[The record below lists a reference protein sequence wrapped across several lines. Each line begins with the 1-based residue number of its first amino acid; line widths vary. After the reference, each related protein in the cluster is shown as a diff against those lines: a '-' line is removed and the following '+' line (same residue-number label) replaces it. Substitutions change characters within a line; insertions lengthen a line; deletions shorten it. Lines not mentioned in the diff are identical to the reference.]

1 MTTADCGSGRS
12 RFVAY
17 STLTREP
24 VMAHVDV
31 SRLLTETRKISA
43 LGYDNRFVE
52 VLDCGS
58 DGPDAGTVTL
68 ALDAAREL
76 YRTVFRG
83 GGALSRPGMPAFP
96 LVDPRPAPPDRGAVR
111 AIEDGLSALR
121 DRALAVGHPRLASIL
136 DRALSE
142 TRAEIAQDD
151 RPDDPARN

>member
-1 MTTADCGSGRS
+1 MTTATRGPGLS

-24 VMAHVDV
+24 VMVHVDV
-31 SRLLTETRKISA
+31 SRLLTETRKIPA

-58 DGPDAGTVTL
+58 DGDASTVTL

-96 LVDPRPAPPDRGAVR
+96 LVDPRPAHPDRAAVR
-111 AIEDGLSALR
+111 AIEEGLSALR

-136 DRALSE
+136 DRALTE

-151 RPDDPARN
+151 RPEASEQS